1 MYFESAIHDPLIG
14 CFVNIEEYSIPFK
27 YRNVNE
33 RLILL
38 ITTTIKNQTH
48 PIWFNDNQIDNSM
61 ICDSLIYKQMNDW
74 LLDWSNG
81 KSSMI
86 PNPIQFN
93 RIWSNS
99 SLVAVIIQLFSLFI
113 VYSELYSFNKAKSVF
128 YFNLKNCIALSIRLQ
143 WIHKWNNHQISIHSN
158 HSIVSLSNPIFLIIR
173 SNQFAINIEQILIQT
188 ILWLW
193 LVDWNH
199 CHLWMFNMWSLGHW

>member
-38 ITTTIKNQTH
+38 ITTTIKNQIH
-48 PIWFNDNQIDNSM
+48 PIWINDDDQNDNSM

-113 VYSELYSFNKAKSVF
+113 VYSELFLFNEAKSIS
-128 YFNLKNCIALSIRLQ
+128 YFNLNDCIALSTCLTMDSQ
-143 WIHKWNNHQISIHSN
+143 MK
-158 HSIVSLSNPIFLIIR
+158 
-173 SNQFAINIEQILIQT
+173 
-188 ILWLW
+188 
-193 LVDWNH
+193 
-199 CHLWMFNMWSLGHW
+199 

>member
-1 MYFESAIHDPLIG
+1 MYFVSAIYDPLIG

-48 PIWFNDNQIDNSM
+48 PIWFNDDQIDNSM

-113 VYSELYSFNKAKSVF
+113 VYSELFLFNEAKSMS
-128 YFNLKNCIALSIRLQ
+128 YFNLNDCIALSTCLQ

-158 HSIVSLSNPIFLIIR
+158 HSIVSLSNPIFLTVR
-173 SNQFAINIEQILIQT
+173 SNQFAIIIEQSSFKPLFGY
-188 ILWLW
+188 
-193 LVDWNH
+193 DW
-199 CHLWMFNMWSLGHW
+199 

>member
-1 MYFESAIHDPLIG
+1 MYFESAIYDPLIG
-14 CFVNIEEYSIPFK
+14 CFVHIEKYSISFK
-27 YRNVNE
+27 YRNVNG

-38 ITTTIKNQTH
+38 ITTTINYQTL
-48 PIWFNDNQIDNSM
+48 PIWFNNDDQIDNSM
-61 ICDSLIYKQMNDW
+61 VCDSLIYKQMNDW

-113 VYSELYSFNKAKSVF
+113 VYSELFLFNEAKSLS
-128 YFNLKNCIALSIRLQ
+128 YFNLNDCIALSICLTMDSQ
-143 WIHKWNNHQISIHSN
+143 M
-158 HSIVSLSNPIFLIIR
+158 
-173 SNQFAINIEQILIQT
+173 E
-188 ILWLW
+188 
-193 LVDWNH
+193 
-199 CHLWMFNMWSLGHW
+199 

>member
-1 MYFESAIHDPLIG
+1 MYFESAIYDPLIG
-14 CFVNIEEYSIPFK
+14 CFAHIEEYNIPFK

-48 PIWFNDNQIDNSM
+48 PIWFNDNDQNDNSM
-61 ICDSLIYKQMNDW
+61 VCDSLIYKQMNDW

-93 RIWSNS
+93 SIGFDPI
-99 SLVAVIIQLFSLFI
+99 LV
-113 VYSELYSFNKAKSVF
+113 
-128 YFNLKNCIALSIRLQ
+128 
-143 WIHKWNNHQISIHSN
+143 
-158 HSIVSLSNPIFLIIR
+158 
-173 SNQFAINIEQILIQT
+173 
-188 ILWLW
+188 
-193 LVDWNH
+193 
-199 CHLWMFNMWSLGHW
+199 

>member
-1 MYFESAIHDPLIG
+1 MIHWLGALSILKNTAFIEMWMNDWYYYLLQLSRIKHIRFDSMMMIKLIIPW
-14 CFVNIEEYSIPFK
+14 FV
-27 YRNVNE
+27 
-33 RLILL
+33 
-38 ITTTIKNQTH
+38 TH
-48 PIWFNDNQIDNSM
+48 WYTNKWM
-61 ICDSLIYKQMNDW
+61 IDW

-113 VYSELYSFNKAKSVF
+113 VYSELFLINEAKSMS
-128 YFNLKNCIALSIRLQ
+128 YFNLNDCIALSTCLQ

-158 HSIVSLSNPIFLIIR
+158 HSIVSLSNPIF
-173 SNQFAINIEQILIQT
+173 
-188 ILWLW
+188 
-193 LVDWNH
+193 
-199 CHLWMFNMWSLGHW
+199 